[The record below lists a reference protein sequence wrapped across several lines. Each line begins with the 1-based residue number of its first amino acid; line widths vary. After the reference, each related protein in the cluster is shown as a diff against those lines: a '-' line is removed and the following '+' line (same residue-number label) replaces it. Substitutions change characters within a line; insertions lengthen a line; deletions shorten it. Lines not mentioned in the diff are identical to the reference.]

1 VLRVGPAVSG
11 SLRVGAEQCLGLVDV
26 SALLSAFHQR
36 HPGIATEFAQAGS
49 HELVGAV
56 REGELDVAFV
66 ATDRHLGA
74 LRHTF
79 LGGEP
84 LVLVVPPDHPL
95 ARRTTLRWEM
105 LDGADFVDFSET
117 WGVRTMNDDLLAT
130 HGVHRRVRCSV
141 NDVHT
146 LLDLVT
152 SGLGVAIVP
161 AHVARKPQAAS
172 LLTREL
178 PGAAQPS
185 WSVSAI
191 SPLAPSADVP
201 SAARPARGD
210 GACEGACGASAPDE
224 QALRDGASASL
235 GRRAGRDGRARRCG
249 ATRGASPS
257 EGGPSRSLREGRGEG
272 PAVLAGGGAERA
284 AEVEPQVR
292 PGAQARAHSDLIDG
306 QVAVLEQAARHVH
319 AGLEDPAVR
328 RAPGLLDEAALEGPP
343 RHRCPVGQ
351 LLRG

>member
-1 VLRVGPAVSG
+1 MDLRQMEYVVALADERHFTRAAELAGISQSGLSSAIRGLEQELGTALFDRTTRRVEPTAAGFALLPHARALLEEAARAREAVMRVGPAISG

-26 SALLSAFHQR
+26 SALLSTFHQR

-84 LVLVVPPDHPL
+84 LVLVVPPDHRL

-152 SGLGVAIVP
+152 RGLGVAIVP
-161 AHVARKPQAAS
+161 AHVARKPQAAT
-172 LLTREL
+172 LVTREL

-191 SPLAPSADVP
+191 CPLAPAADAP
-201 SAARPARGD
+201 SGLLLELLGETAPCEDASCFAGEAIETAEVIGAADAE
-210 GACEGACGASAPDE
+210 AASAV
-224 QALRDGASASL
+224 S
-235 GRRAGRDGRARRCG
+235 GR
-249 ATRGASPS
+249 PVM
-257 EGGPSRSLREGRGEG
+257 
-272 PAVLAGGGAERA
+272 AVG
-284 AEVEPQVR
+284 
-292 PGAQARAHSDLIDG
+292 H
-306 QVAVLEQAARHVH
+306 
-319 AGLEDPAVR
+319 
-328 RAPGLLDEAALEGPP
+328 
-343 RHRCPVGQ
+343 
-351 LLRG
+351 